1 MQQTQNLKLNLIE
14 TDDSLSPAPLNEN
27 MDKLEAAITAES
39 ETRQTETAALDQ
51 RLQVLEI
58 HKAVTGTYQ
67 GSYGEVQQTI
77 ELGFTP
83 AAVFIACQ
91 QKTYT
96 VLALLDS
103 PGYTSTRA
111 ADITIVPN
119 GFLVGFDLK
128 LGFGG
133 GAFNNHNTLY
143 HYIAFV

>member
-58 HKAVTGTYQ
+58 HKAVTGTYR
-67 GSYGEVQQTI
+67 GRYGEVQLTL

-83 AAVFIACQ
+83 AAVFVACQ

>member
-1 MQQTQNLKLNLIE
+1 MQQTETYKLNKPGI
-14 TDDSLSPAPLNEN
+14 DDPLAIAPLNEN
-27 MDKLEAAITAES
+27 MDKLEAAIIAES
-39 ETRQTETAALDQ
+39 ETRAAETAALDQ

-58 HKAVTGTYQ
+58 HKAVTGTYR

-83 AAVFIACQ
+83 AAVFVACQ

-96 VLALLDS
+96 VLALLDN